1 MPLPSAPGPRGPSP
15 SGTTLECVYVYEY
28 AIETIECVD
37 DERVRVRGTSAR
49 HVSSES
55 ERLQQMGSPTLVIVL
70 EAVSLAPRS
79 SRADLEWNA
88 PRVRVRVRNRTI
100 ECVDDER
107 VRVRGTSERHAT
119 SGSGAE
125 NNDELAWEM

>member
-1 MPLPSAPGPRGPSP
+1 MAFHSVLGLGLRRPSP
-15 SGTTLECVYVYEY
+15 SRTTLESVSEY
-28 AIETIECVD
+28 AIE
-37 DERVRVRGTSAR
+37 
-49 HVSSES
+49 
-55 ERLQQMGSPTLVIVL
+55 
-70 EAVSLAPRS
+70 
-79 SRADLEWNA
+79 
-88 PRVRVRVRNRTI
+88 TI